1 MPITR
6 EQLDTFID
14 TNVTNKT
21 AVNSLTPENE
31 GDSMKKIAD
40 YVDEQILSITSAQKT
55 VKITLSSAEILSIFT
70 SPKELVPAVS
80 GKLLVPVFLH
90 QRYIHDSSAY
100 TGGATWR
107 IGLGAINTAFSVV
120 TAVIGSAD
128 DSQAIQ
134 SFTQNFSTSGTSYDG
149 LNIIIGAT
157 SADPTGGDG
166 TLELYLTYLEITI

>member
-1 MPITR
+1 MTR
-6 EQLDTFID
+6 AQLNTYID
-14 TNVTNKT
+14 TNITNKT
-21 AVNSLTPENE
+21 VDNSLTPTNE
-31 GDSMKKIAD
+31 GNALKEVANYIDQ
-40 YVDEQILSITSAQKT
+40 EILSVAPVQKM

-128 DSQAIQ
+128 NSQAIQ

-166 TLELYLTYLEITI
+166 ILELYLTYLEITI